1 MSGLP
6 SPLSSLPCL
15 AARASGPLPVARPV
29 KDGQV
34 FFPQAVASGE
44 PGAHD
49 VVLWTRA
56 VDPRQPGAR
65 LSLTLQVARDARF
78 EQRVLESSGLST
90 SCAHDHTLKVRVT
103 HLDPCTRYHYRFLV
117 EKDGQC
123 LGSVTGRTRT
133 SPASL
138 QERPLHFVVAQY
150 QDFLGAERGGRLLA
164 RGEDPDFILFMGD
177 SLQEAGGR
185 SLAPSAA
192 PSVSRSRDLCR
203 AWRALPGPR
212 RWHTDYPILV
222 MWDDACPA
230 RWHAARRAL
239 CDYLPV
245 DMPAESVR
253 EGPRTRP
260 PVADAA

>member
-1 MSGLP
+1 M
-6 SPLSSLPCL
+6 
-15 AARASGPLPVARPV
+15 
-29 KDGQV
+29 KDGQAY
-34 FFPQAVASGE
+34 FPQAVASGE

-56 VDPRQPGAR
+56 VDPRHPGAR
-65 LSLTLQVARDARF
+65 LSLSLQVARDARF
-78 EQRVLESSGLST
+78 EHRVLESSGLST

-103 HLDPCTRYHYRFLV
+103 NLEPCTRYHYRFLV

-133 SPASL
+133 GPESL
-138 QERPLHFVVAQY
+138 QERPLHFVVAHY
-150 QDFLGAERGGRLLA
+150 QDFLRGGRLLA
-164 RGEDPDFILFMGD
+164 HGEDPDFILFMAD
-177 SLQEAGGR
+177 SLHDAGGR
-185 SLAPSAA
+185 PLAPSAA

-212 RWHTDYPILV
+212 RWHTDYPVLV
-222 MWDDACPA
+222 MWDDTRPA
-230 RWHAARRAL
+230 RWQATRRAL

-245 DMPAESVR
+245 DMPAEPLG
-253 EGPRTRP
+253 EGPRTRS